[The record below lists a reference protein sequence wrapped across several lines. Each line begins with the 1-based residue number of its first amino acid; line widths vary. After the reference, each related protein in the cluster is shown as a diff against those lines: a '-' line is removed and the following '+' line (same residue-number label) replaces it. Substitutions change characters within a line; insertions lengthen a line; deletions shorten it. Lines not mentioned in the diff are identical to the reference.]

1 MIKLNLNIP
10 DFERYTSDQQFVN
23 VVGALNRMETQKGG
37 LTVEEIW
44 EMSWQVVEM
53 LKQASHPE
61 TTAKI
66 LLSLISS
73 QIEEKLPQRTKEQNI
88 HSTHCVLFCVNYLLC
103 ANTEEPDPNE
113 DIIDNISEQLC
124 QMPDIVELFEAVE
137 REEDKEE
144 TKGHKVKERNVLAD
158 EQETSQG
165 LMHEM
170 AEGDHWIVSKLEQLV
185 GRALWQQ
192 ELKGGDVMYGLR
204 KALALEAPGLNTK
217 EMAMS
222 NAFWALL
229 RHRKNQDQKGSLRTT
244 WLNIVG
250 YCVRHEMLDGASPQL
265 CKTFY
270 PNLNGDEYKAI
281 DKGKNKE
288 VQAFVKIEPLLD
300 TYLLKVEG

>member
-1 MIKLNLNIP
+1 MKLNLNIP
-10 DFERYTSDQQFVN
+10 DFERYTNDQQFVN

-44 EMSWQVVEM
+44 GIAWQVVEM
-53 LKQASHPE
+53 LKGASHPAV
-61 TTAKI
+61 TAKI
-66 LLSLISS
+66 LLTRISGE
-73 QIEEKLPQRTKEQNI
+73 IEEKTKDLNRTKAQNI

-103 ANTEEPDPNE
+103 ANAEEPDPNQ
-113 DIIDNISEQLC
+113 DVIDSISEQLS

-137 REEDKEE
+137 REEDREE
-144 TKGHKVKERNVLAD
+144 AKGHKVKERNVLAD
-158 EQETSQG
+158 EEDETQG

-185 GRALWQQ
+185 GRGLWLNGMTA
-192 ELKGGDVMYGLR
+192 EDVMNGLR
-204 KALALEAPGLNTK
+204 KALALDAPGLNTD

-222 NAFWALL
+222 NKLWALL
-229 RHRKNQDQKGSLRTT
+229 RNRRGQDQKGSLRTT

-250 YCVRHEMLDGASPQL
+250 YCLRHKMLDGASPQL

-270 PNLNGDEYKAI
+270 PNLKGDEYKAI

-288 VQAFVKIEPLLD
+288 VQAFVKVEPLLD
-300 TYLLKVEG
+300 TYINKN